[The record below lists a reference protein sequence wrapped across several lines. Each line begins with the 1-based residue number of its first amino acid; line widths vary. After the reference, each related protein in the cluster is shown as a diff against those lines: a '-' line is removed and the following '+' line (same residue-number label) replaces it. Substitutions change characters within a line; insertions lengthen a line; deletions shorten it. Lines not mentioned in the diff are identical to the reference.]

1 MFGLTLSGYIMIAL
15 TVLALFG
22 VGYGKYEH
30 NALVAYKTE
39 VTTIANK
46 QIAEN
51 KAKIKEQ
58 ELINKGIINEYQAKL
73 SAIKSYYGG
82 MHNPSSSSMPT
93 LSDTTSTVNGS
104 PSDQLLACSYT
115 TQQLVSLQDWIKQQA
130 GL

>member
-15 TVLALFG
+15 AALALFG

-30 NALVAYKTE
+30 NALVTYKAE
-39 VTTIANK
+39 VATIADK

-58 ELINKGIINEYQAKL
+58 ELINKGVINEYQTKL
-73 SAIKSYYGG
+73 SALKSYYNGLRQPG
-82 MHNPSSSSMPT
+82 SGSMPS
-93 LSDTTSTVNGS
+93 LSNPASGVNES
-104 PSDQLLACSYT
+104 ATDQLLACAAT

-130 GL
+130 GM

>member
-1 MFGLTLSGYIMIAL
+1 MFGLSGYIMIAL
-15 TVLALFG
+15 TVLALVG

-30 NALVAYKTE
+30 DAFVAYKTE
-39 VTTIANK
+39 TTTIANK

-93 LSDTTSTVNGS
+93 LSNPSAGINGS
-104 PSDQLLACSYT
+104 PSDQLFACAAT

-130 GL
+130 GLE

>member
-1 MFGLTLSGYIMIAL
+1 MIAL
-15 TVLALFG
+15 TVLALLGF
-22 VGYGKYEH
+22 GYGKYEH
-30 NALVAYKTE
+30 DAFVVYKTE

-58 ELINKGIINEYQAKL
+58 ELINKGVINEYQAKL

-93 LSDTTSTVNGS
+93 LSNPSAGINGS
-104 PSDQLLACSYT
+104 PSDQLLACAAT